1 MAKKWIGASIALLVV
16 ALLLGRQLYVSVQR
30 FNAENDP
37 QKIQPKRDLK
47 QKKALE
53 GELRPPQP
61 PKKYNAA
68 DFAVIPAQNLF
79 SEFRGKTDP
88 AETVVV
94 QEVAELKPRPVLV
107 GVALAGN
114 QRFASIIDPSTGAG
128 AGAGRRTQTKRV
140 GDVYQGYTIVDITPT
155 QIVMQNG
162 TRREIIPLFDLT
174 KQKTQGGKT
183 PIIAS
188 RVVRFGGGGAGAAGT
203 TTPAT
208 SNVAVAG
215 RAAGATPAAAVTTVI
230 GGSTQPQPGQT
241 AANPAAMAPGPQG
254 ARPTPAGQPQP
265 PRTWNELTDDQGRRI
280 IRTPFGDIV
289 RDKPNN

>member
-1 MAKKWIGASIALLVV
+1 MAKKWIAVSIVLLVV
-16 ALLLGRQLYVSVQR
+16 AVLLARQLYVSVER

-37 QKIQPKRDLK
+37 QKIQPRRDLK

-61 PKKYNAA
+61 PRKYNAS

-107 GVALAGN
+107 GVTLAGN
-114 QRFASIIDPSTGAG
+114 LRFASIIDPTNAAAAG
-128 AGAGRRTQTKRV
+128 GRRSQTKRV
-140 GDVYQGYTIVDITPT
+140 GDVYQGYTITDITAS
-155 QIVMQNG
+155 QIVMQSG
-162 TRREIIPLFDLT
+162 TRKEIIPLFDST

-188 RVVRFGGGGAGAAGT
+188 RVVRFGGGGAAG
-203 TTPAT
+203 
-208 SNVAVAG
+208 
-215 RAAGATPAAAVTTVI
+215 
-230 GGSTQPQPGQT
+230 
-241 AANPAAMAPGPQG
+241 
-254 ARPTPAGQPQP
+254 
-265 PRTWNELTDDQGRRI
+265 
-280 IRTPFGDIV
+280 
-289 RDKPNN
+289 

>member
-16 ALLLGRQLYVSVQR
+16 ALLLARQLYVSVQR

-61 PKKYNAA
+61 PKKYNAV
-68 DFAVIPAQNLF
+68 DFAVVPAQNLF

-88 AETVVV
+88 AEAVVV

-107 GVALAGN
+107 GVTLAGN
-114 QRFASIIDPSTGAG
+114 QRFASIIDPTNAAG
-128 AGAGRRTQTKRV
+128 AGGRRTQTKRV

-155 QIVMQNG
+155 QIVMQSG
-162 TRREIIPLFDLT
+162 TRREIIPLFDTT

-188 RVVRFGGGGAGAAGT
+188 RVVRFGGGGAGASGT
-203 TTPAT
+203 QTAAT

-215 RAAGATPAAAVTTVI
+215 RQGGVQPAAAVTTVI
-230 GGSTQPQPGQT
+230 GGSTQPQPAQ
-241 AANPAAMAPGPQG
+241 ANPTAMAPGPQG
-254 ARPTPAGQPQP
+254 GGGRQAPAGQQP

-289 RDKPNN
+289 RDKPNNE